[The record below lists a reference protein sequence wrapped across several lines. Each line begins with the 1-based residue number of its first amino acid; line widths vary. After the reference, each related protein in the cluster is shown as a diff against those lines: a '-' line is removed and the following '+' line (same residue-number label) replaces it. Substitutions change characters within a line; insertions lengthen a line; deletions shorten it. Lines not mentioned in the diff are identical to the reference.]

1 MDEIDVKIAK
11 ILTNDARISF
21 RKIAAQLGI
30 STKKVINRYEKM
42 RKDLLPHSSIT
53 LDLEKLG
60 FVGQAIFQIKISYKN
75 ELDEI
80 SKKIVRT
87 PNVIVAIK
95 YYGEFEIMTIV
106 PFESF
111 KQIWRLND
119 EISKIDGIKELEIL
133 FDEAFNEWP
142 LNLYSHLL

>member
-11 ILTNDARISF
+11 ILTNDARISL

-53 LDLEKLG
+53 LDLEKIG
-60 FVGQAIFQIKISYKN
+60 FVGQAIFQIKMSYKN

-80 SKKIVRT
+80 FEKIIRT
-87 PNVIVAIK
+87 QNVIVAIK
-95 YYGEFEIMTIV
+95 YYGEFEIMAIA
-106 PFESF
+106 PFKSL
-111 KQIWRLND
+111 KQLWKLNE
-119 EISKIDGIKELEIL
+119 EISKIEGVKEIEIL
-133 FDEAFNEWP
+133 FDEPFNEWP